1 MLVVGMNYAMSPIVT
16 VKMLVLI
23 FLNNIIYMA
32 S

>member
-1 MLVVGMNYAMSPIVT
+1 MLVVGMNYVMSPIVT

-23 FLNNIIYMA
+23 FLNDNVYLA

>member
-1 MLVVGMNYAMSPIVT
+1 MLVVGMNYVMSPIVT